1 MLYLSLSVPKRG
13 RKRSLEIEKL
23 EKINPRRMPP
33 TPIFSTKIGNIGEII
48 PIPKVTVKS
57 IRDAE

>member
-1 MLYLSLSVPKRG
+1 LLYLSLNVPKSG

-23 EKINPRRMPP
+23 ERINPMRIPP
-33 TPIFSTKIGNIGEII
+33 TPIFSTRIGNIGEII

-57 IRDAE
+57 TRDAE